1 MLQIGAV
8 FYPGFEMLDMFGP
21 LEMFS
26 MLGSEQVTIN
36 TIAEQAGPVVTA
48 VAADIQAGPKVVAD
62 LTFADA
68 PQMDLLLVPGGFGT
82 LPELANENLMA
93 FLRQQAAGA
102 KIVASVCTGS
112 ALLAKAG
119 VLDGHKATS
128 NKQMFVLAT
137 QQSDQVEWVTEARWV
152 VSGKFYTSSGVS
164 AGTDMAVAIIQ
175 ELYGDDVRQ
184 NVINGAEYTWN
195 NDPSN
200 DPFAGELNKLAG
212 LLPA

>member
-68 PQMDLLLVPGGFGT
+68 PQMDLLLIPGGFGT
-82 LPELANENLMA
+82 LPELANENLMT
-93 FLRQQAAGA
+93 FIRQQAAGA

-137 QQSDQVEWVTEARWV
+137 QQSDQVEWVSEARWV

>member
-1 MLQIGAV
+1 M
-8 FYPGFEMLDMFGP
+8 
-21 LEMFS
+21 
-26 MLGSEQVTIN
+26 
-36 TIAEQAGPVVTA
+36 VTA